1 MLYTAVPRPK
11 FNLTRQADIS
21 SFTFTDYGVKVM
33 LNRNVFLVDVVRDDK
48 GRVLKLDSIVGGKL
62 WKGIDM
68 LIFNTWHWWNR
79 RGVGQPWDYIQVG
92 NETYKDMDRMAAFER
107 ALNTS
112 AGWVDSNVNSTSTKV
127 FFQGISPSHYK

>member
-1 MLYTAVPRPK
+1 MAVTGVHALYCSAQTQIQSHQTSRY
-11 FNLTRQADIS
+11 LLL
-21 SFTFTDYGVKVM
+21 TFTDYGVKVM

-107 ALNTS
+107 ALNT
-112 AGWVDSNVNSTSTKV
+112 
-127 FFQGISPSHYK
+127 